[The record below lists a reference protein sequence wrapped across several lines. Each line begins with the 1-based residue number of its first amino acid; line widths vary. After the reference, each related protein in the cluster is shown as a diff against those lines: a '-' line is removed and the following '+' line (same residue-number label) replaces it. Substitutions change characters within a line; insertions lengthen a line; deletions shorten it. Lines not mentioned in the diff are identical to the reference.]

1 MKVNDIKVFNPDDA
15 EVTDKL
21 ILNTEFVMKYI
32 TQNIQDNLKYDQICR
47 IFKELRK
54 FYTIDVEFDR
64 VEFDFKN
71 KVVSFFKDKWK
82 PKGIFKFVL
91 KFGLNKFIVRCF

>member
-1 MKVNDIKVFNPDDA
+1 MKVNNIKVFNPDDA
-15 EVTDKL
+15 EVTNKL

-32 TQNIQDNLKYDQICR
+32 TQNIQDNLKYNQICR
-47 IFKELRK
+47 IFRELRK

-71 KVVSFFKDKWK
+71 KELNAIYYLVKNRE
-82 PKGIFKFVL
+82 ITL
-91 KFGLNKFIVRCF
+91 KVYLRG

>member
-32 TQNIQDNLKYDQICR
+32 TQNIQDTLKYDQVCR

-71 KVVSFFKDKWK
+71 KELNAIYYLVKNREITLKVYL
-82 PKGIFKFVL
+82 KG
-91 KFGLNKFIVRCF
+91 

>member
-32 TQNIQDNLKYDQICR
+32 TQNIQDNLKYDQVCR

-54 FYTIDVEFDR
+54 FYTLDVEFDR

-71 KVVSFFKDKWK
+71 KE
-82 PKGIFKFVL
+82 
-91 KFGLNKFIVRCF
+91 LNVIYYLVKNREITLRFT

>member
-1 MKVNDIKVFNPDDA
+1 MKVKDIKVFNPDDA

-32 TQNIQDNLKYDQICR
+32 TQNIQENLKYDQVCR
-47 IFKELRK
+47 IFRELRR

-71 KVVSFFKDKWK
+71 KELNAIYYLVKNRE
-82 PKGIFKFVL
+82 ITL
-91 KFGLNKFIVRCF
+91 KVYLRS

>member
-47 IFKELRK
+47 IFKELCK
-54 FYTIDVEFDR
+54 FYTIDIEFDR

-71 KVVSFFKDKWK
+71 KELNAIYYLVKNRE
-82 PKGIFKFVL
+82 ITL
-91 KFGLNKFIVRCF
+91 KVYLRG

>member
-1 MKVNDIKVFNPDDA
+1 MKVNNIKVFNPDDA

-32 TQNIQDNLKYDQICR
+32 TQNIQDNLKYDQVCR

-54 FYTIDVEFDR
+54 FYTLDVEFDR

-71 KVVSFFKDKWK
+71 KELNAIYYLVKNRE
-82 PKGIFKFVL
+82 ITL
-91 KFGLNKFIVRCF
+91 KVYLRG